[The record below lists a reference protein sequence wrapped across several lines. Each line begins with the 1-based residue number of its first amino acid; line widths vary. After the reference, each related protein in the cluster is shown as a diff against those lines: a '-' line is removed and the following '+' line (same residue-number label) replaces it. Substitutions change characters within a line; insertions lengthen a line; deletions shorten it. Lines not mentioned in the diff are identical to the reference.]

1 MLQPEYRPAGLN
13 LDYIYTTD
21 YIIKHGE
28 DGVYTLYIEDEPEM
42 IFMSVEEIEHL
53 GLHYDAQN
61 DEK

>member
-1 MLQPEYRPAGLN
+1 ME
-13 LDYIYTTD
+13 
-21 YIIKHGE
+21 E

>member
-1 MLQPEYRPAGLN
+1 MSLSLRQCAPKRQCCPDEWKAE
-13 LDYIYTTD
+13 
-21 YIIKHGE
+21 HGE
-28 DGVYTLYIEDEPEM
+28 DSVYTLYIEDEPEM